1 MKIFVKIP
9 LDGALKTLTLDVNSD
24 LLIAEIKD
32 KIDNLVN
39 LPPYKKMDL
48 IYAGIRLQDNKAL
61 SDYKNIEDES
71 TLYLSLQYRIEN
83 FCYVNRDGYKYEFM
97 NYCAVVDNT
106 LYLKKIL
113 SDIFKIGID
122 LLELKVDGKIMKDF
136 DTLYANQ
143 VYNEKEVII
152 TVKKNTS

>member
-71 TLYLSLQYRIEN
+71 TLYLSLQHRIVN
-83 FCYVNRDGYKYEFM
+83 FCYVNHDGYKYEFM

-122 LLELKVDGKIMKDF
+122 LLELKVDGKIMRDF
-136 DTLYANQ
+136 DTLFANQ
-143 VYNEKEVII
+143 VYNGKEVIL